1 MKMLKKY
8 DKKKSWEKGKFMM
21 KKIKEFIKQEVVLAA
36 AFVLAV
42 LSCFFVK
49 PDREYIEYLD
59 IRVLVLLFCLMAVME
74 GFKQLGIFEMLARK
88 LLGKTDNSRSLCMVL
103 VFLCF
108 FSSMLIT
115 NDVALITFVPFAI
128 LILTMA
134 GRKDKLIGII
144 VLQTVAANLGSM
156 LTPVGNPQNLYL
168 YTVSEMGFLEFV
180 KEMLPLTVVSFVL
193 LFACCM
199 LQKKETITLPEQG
212 MRIMSEGKAEES
224 LTGPEKGAEGRP
236 ENAGTEKGRKTV
248 RTEKIQLVMDCVL
261 FLLSLL
267 CVLRILPYPVLFVIT
282 LAGLLTMQREILKK
296 VDYCLLLT
304 FVSFFIFIGNMGRIP
319 YICELLEKLLQ
330 GRELLTAFFCSQII
344 SNVPAAVLLSGFTGN
359 YTALLKGVNVGG
371 LGTLIA
377 SLASL
382 ISYKF
387 YAASEGSRKGRYFCI
402 FTAINVVFA
411 VILLTF
417 AMVLR

>member
-1 MKMLKKY
+1 
-8 DKKKSWEKGKFMM
+8 M
-21 KKIKEFIKQEVVLAA
+21 KKIKEFVKQEIVLAV
-36 AFVLAV
+36 AFTLAV

-49 PDREYIEYLD
+49 PDKEYIGYLD
-59 IRVLVLLFCLMAVME
+59 MRVLVLLFCLMAVME
-74 GFKQLGIFEMLARK
+74 GFKQLGIFEMLAKK
-88 LLGKTDNSRSLCMVL
+88 LLCRTDNSRCLCMVL

-115 NDVALITFVPFAI
+115 NDVALITFVPFTI
-128 LILTMA
+128 LILTMT
-134 GRKDKLIGII
+134 GKQDKMIIII

-168 YTVSEMGFLEFV
+168 YTISEMGFSEFI
-180 KEMLPLTVVSFVL
+180 KEMFPLTAVSFIL
-193 LFACCM
+193 LLVCCM
-199 LQKKETITLPEQG
+199 LQKKEPVSLPEQEI
-212 MRIMSEGKAEES
+212 RIN
-224 LTGPEKGAEGRP
+224 R
-236 ENAGTEKGRKTV
+236 N
-248 RTEKIQLVMDCVL
+248 KIQLVMDCVL

-267 CVLRILPYPVLFVIT
+267 CVLRVLPYQALFVIT
-282 LAGLLTMQREILKK
+282 LVSLLIGQREILKK

-319 YICELLEKLLQ
+319 YVCELLEKLLR
-330 GRELLTAFFCSQII
+330 GRELLTAFFCSQFI
-344 SNVPAAVLLSGFTGN
+344 SNVPAAVLLSGFTQN

-387 YAASEGSRKGRYFCI
+387 YAVSEESKKGRYFCI
-402 FTAINVVFA
+402 FTVINVVFA
-411 VILLTF
+411 LILLIF
-417 AMVLR
+417 AMVFR

>member
-1 MKMLKKY
+1 
-8 DKKKSWEKGKFMM
+8 M
-21 KKIKEFIKQEVVLAA
+21 KKIKEFVKQEVVLVA

-42 LSCFFVK
+42 LSCFLVK
-49 PDREYIEYLD
+49 PDREYIGYLD

-88 LLGKTDNSRSLCMVL
+88 LLGKTDNSRSLCLTL

-115 NDVALITFVPFAI
+115 NDVALITFVPFTI

-134 GRKDKLIGII
+134 GRQDKMIVII

-168 YTVSEMGFLEFV
+168 YTVSEMGFWEFV

-193 LFACCM
+193 LFVCCM
-199 LQKKETITLPEQG
+199 LQKKEPVTLPEQG
-212 MRIMSEGKAEES
+212 MQIMSEGKAEEN
-224 LTGPEKGAEGRP
+224 LTGSEKGAEGRP
-236 ENAGTEKGRKTV
+236 ENAGTEKERETV
-248 RTEKIQLVMDCVL
+248 KKRKIQLAMDCML

-267 CVLRILPYPVLFVIT
+267 CVLRILPYPVLFGIT
-282 LAGLLTMQREILKK
+282 LAGLLIMQREILKK

-319 YICELLEKLLQ
+319 YVCELLEGLLQ
-330 GRELLTAFFCSQII
+330 GRELLTAFFCSQVI
-344 SNVPAAVLLSGFTGN
+344 SNVPAAVLLSGFTEN

-411 VILLTF
+411 VILLIF
-417 AMVLR
+417 ATVLR

>member
-1 MKMLKKY
+1 M
-8 DKKKSWEKGKFMM
+8 E
-21 KKIKEFIKQEVVLAA
+21 KIKKFVKQEVVLVV
-36 AFVLAV
+36 AFALAV
-42 LSCFFVK
+42 LSCFFVR
-49 PDREYIEYLD
+49 PDKEYIEYLD

-88 LLGKTDNSRSLCMVL
+88 LLRKTDNSRSLCMVL

-115 NDVALITFVPFAI
+115 NDVALITFVPFTI
-128 LILTMA
+128 LILTMT
-134 GRKDKLIGII
+134 GKQDRMIMSI

-168 YTVSEMGFLEFV
+168 YTVSEMEFPEFIKV
-180 KEMLPLTVVSFVL
+180 MLPLTVVSFFL
-193 LFACCM
+193 LLVCC
-199 LQKKETITLPEQG
+199 LAQKKEQVSLPQQGVGKNETENSGETITKKL
-212 MRIMSEGKAEES
+212 
-224 LTGPEKGAEGRP
+224 
-236 ENAGTEKGRKTV
+236 
-248 RTEKIQLVMDCVL
+248 QLFTDCVL

-267 CVLRILPYPVLFVIT
+267 CVLRVLPYPVLFVIT
-282 LAGLLTMQREILKK
+282 LVSLAIVQRGILKK

-304 FVSFFIFIGNMGRIP
+304 FVSFFVFIGNMGRIP
-319 YICELLEKLLQ
+319 YVCDLLERLLK
-330 GRELLTAFFCSQII
+330 GRELLTAFLCSQII
-344 SNVPAAVLLSGFTGN
+344 SNVPAAVLLSGFTEN
-359 YTALLKGVNVGG
+359 YISLLKGVNIGG

-387 YAASEGSRKGRYFCI
+387 YAGTEGSRKGRYFCV

-411 VILLTF
+411 VILLLF
-417 AMVLR
+417 AFVWC